1 MPCVQRVHIGS
12 VRLHTGHGSLN
23 FKPQGAAPVP
33 VSTRCFWPLA
43 DTHTV
48 FLADVATASW

>member
-1 MPCVQRVHIGS
+1 
-12 VRLHTGHGSLN
+12 
-23 FKPQGAAPVP
+23 VP